1 MKSEKQLTI
10 IVKVLILMFTGFLA
24 TPLGLGFSFTFL
36 ELSLSK
42 VDVFLTKILLVD
54 ETTVIYMYLAI
65 SV

>member
-1 MKSEKQLTI
+1 
-10 IVKVLILMFTGFLA
+10 MFTGFLA

-65 SV
+65 PV